1 MTLPFFCLFHV
12 YEGYKTKYEISCMER
27 RVYNMEE
34 NKKKGGLRLMMR
46 LLLVIA
52 IPMLI
57 LCTVAILAIRSV
69 CMDVSDK
76 MVKHELNL
84 AQYAFSVSVGN
95 LANGTYMYS
104 NGKFYKGKKNISD
117 NTEFFDNFSKEVD
130 LQVGVF
136 YGDTRVATSLVDD
149 QGNRMVGE
157 QASPEVVE
165 VVLNQGQ
172 EYYSDSLNLGGTE
185 YYGSYAPLYQ
195 HNSDEIIGMTF
206 VGLNADLVDS
216 VYHSNL
222 TKNIIFLCIVMLAG
236 VGVTIAFVVVLLG
249 AIRNVISNLDAVAQ
263 GSLNTEVGNKLVQRS
278 DEIGDIARSVHA
290 LIQNMAEVITSI
302 FHTSESLDKI
312 STGFEESFGSMTEYI
327 TNVDTAVEEMAKGS
341 TQQAQ
346 ETQNVSSEVQ
356 GMGDAIES
364 TTGNIENLVGS
375 TNKMRDYNRSVD
387 NTLVEL
393 IKISDE
399 TKEAFDIVYE
409 QTNVTNQSAQEIQ
422 SAADVITDIADQ
434 TNLLSLNA
442 SIEAARAG
450 EHGKGFAVVADEI
463 RKLAEQS
470 RESASQITGIIE
482 LLIRN
487 SNTTVDTMKK
497 VTDMIDQQGEELNQT
512 KSVFGDLN
520 KEIGMVGDA
529 VDNIRNEVEQLN
541 NLKNSVMG
549 AVDNLAA
556 IAQENAASTEET
568 SASMQQLGN
577 LVAECKKDVE
587 QIVIMSE
594 TLAKNT
600 NKFTLKADS
609 DQSIFENVV
618 ENLKNEEAQTED
630 TSLADVGS
638 ESEK

>member
-1 MTLPFFCLFHV
+1 
-12 YEGYKTKYEISCMER
+12 
-27 RVYNMEE
+27 MEE
-34 NKKKGGLRLMMR
+34 NKKKSGLRLMMK
-46 LLLVIA
+46 LLMVIT
-52 IPMLI
+52 IPMLV
-57 LCTVAILAIRSV
+57 LCAVAIIAIRSV

-84 AQYAFSVSVGN
+84 AQYAFSVSVNN
-95 LANGTYMYS
+95 LANGTFMYT

-117 NTEFFDNFSKEVD
+117 NVDFFDNFSKEVD
-130 LQVGVF
+130 LQVSVF
-136 YGDTRVATSLVDD
+136 YGDTRVATSLIDED
-149 QGNRMVGE
+149 GNRMTGE
-157 QASPEVVE
+157 QAMPEVIE
-165 VVLNQGQ
+165 TVLNQGQ
-172 EYYSDSLNLGGTE
+172 EYYSDHIKLGGVT

-206 VGLNADLVDS
+206 VGLDASLVDS
-216 VYHSNL
+216 VYRSNL
-222 TKNIIFLCIVMLAG
+222 TRNILFLCIVMIVG
-236 VGVTIAFVVVLLG
+236 VGVTVVFVILLLQ
-249 AIRNVISNLDAVAQ
+249 AIRKVITNLDAVAQ
-263 GSLNTEVGNKLVQRS
+263 GSLNTEVGNKLTSRS
-278 DEIGDIARSVHA
+278 DEIGDIARSVHS

-302 FHTSESLDKI
+302 FRTSENLDKI
-312 STGFEESFGSMTEYI
+312 STGFEETFGSMTEYI
-327 TNVDTAVEEMAKGS
+327 TNVDTAVEEMANGS

-375 TNKMRDYNRSVD
+375 TNKMRDYNHSVD

-393 IKISDE
+393 IRISDE

-482 LLIRN
+482 MLIRN

-497 VTDMIDQQGEELNQT
+497 VTDMIDRQGAELNQT

-577 LVAECKKDVE
+577 LVSECKQYVE
-587 QIVIMSE
+587 QIVVMSE
-594 TLAKNT
+594 TLAENT
-600 NKFTLKADS
+600 NKFTLRTES
-609 DQSIFENVV
+609 EQSIFENVV
-618 ENLKNEEAQTED
+618 ENLKNEEEED
-630 TSLADVGS
+630 CSN
-638 ESEK
+638 

>member
-1 MTLPFFCLFHV
+1 
-12 YEGYKTKYEISCMER
+12 
-27 RVYNMEE
+27 MEE
-34 NKKKGGLRLMMR
+34 NKKKSGLRLMMK
-46 LLLVIA
+46 LLMVIT
-52 IPMLI
+52 IPMLV
-57 LCTVAILAIRSV
+57 LCAVAIIAIRSV

-84 AQYAFSVSVGN
+84 AQYAFSVSVNN
-95 LANGTYMYS
+95 LANGTFMYT

-117 NTEFFDNFSKEVD
+117 NVDFFDNFSKEVD
-130 LQVGVF
+130 LQVSVF
-136 YGDTRVATSLVDD
+136 YGDTRVATSLIDED
-149 QGNRMVGE
+149 GNRMTGE
-157 QASPEVVE
+157 QAMPEVIE
-165 VVLNQGQ
+165 TVLNQGQ
-172 EYYSDSLNLGGTE
+172 EYYSDHIKLGGVT

-206 VGLNADLVDS
+206 VGLDASLVDS
-216 VYHSNL
+216 VYRSNL
-222 TKNIIFLCIVMLAG
+222 TRNILFLCIVMIVG
-236 VGVTIAFVVVLLG
+236 VGVTVVFVILLLQ
-249 AIRNVISNLDAVAQ
+249 AIRKVITNLDAVAQ
-263 GSLNTEVGNKLVQRS
+263 GSLNTEVGNKLTSRS
-278 DEIGDIARSVHA
+278 DEIGDIARSVHS

-302 FHTSESLDKI
+302 FRTSENLDKI
-312 STGFEESFGSMTEYI
+312 STGFEETFGSMTEYI
-327 TNVDTAVEEMAKGS
+327 TNVDTAVEEMANGS

-356 GMGDAIES
+356 GMGEAIES

-375 TNKMRDYNRSVD
+375 TNKMRDYNHSVD

-393 IKISDE
+393 IRISDE

-482 LLIRN
+482 MLIRN

-497 VTDMIDQQGEELNQT
+497 VTDMIDRQGAELNQT

-577 LVAECKKDVE
+577 LVSECKQYVE
-587 QIVIMSE
+587 QIVVMSE
-594 TLAKNT
+594 TLAENT
-600 NKFTLKADS
+600 NKFTLRTES
-609 DQSIFENVV
+609 EQSIFENVV
-618 ENLKNEEAQTED
+618 ENLKNEEEED
-630 TSLADVGS
+630 CSN
-638 ESEK
+638 

>member
-1 MTLPFFCLFHV
+1 MTSPFFCLFHV

-27 RVYNMEE
+27 RAYNMEE

-117 NTEFFDNFSKEVD
+117 NVEFFDNFSKKVD
-130 LQVGVF
+130 LQVSVF
-136 YGDTRVATSLVDD
+136 YQDTCVATSLVDD

-172 EYYSDSLNLGGTE
+172 EYYSDSIDLGGTE

-302 FHTSESLDKI
+302 FRTSESLDKI

-450 EHGKGFAVVADEI
+450 EHGKGFAVVADEVK
-463 RKLAEQS
+463 KLADEIKKLVS
-470 RESASQITGIIE
+470 NVDSSISEVESGT
-482 LLIRN
+482 
-487 SNTTVDTMKK
+487 
-497 VTDMIDQQGEELNQT
+497 
-512 KSVFGDLN
+512 
-520 KEIGMVGDA
+520 
-529 VDNIRNEVEQLN
+529 EQLN
-541 NLKNSVMG
+541 LNIESSKEAFKQNVEDVDAAYGVFDQIIEAADG
-549 AVDNLAA
+549 AKTVQQEISQVTQSSGQKLEQVKDCFESEEEKMQRVLAYIERA
-556 IAQENAASTEET
+556 NELGTTKS
-568 SASMQQLGN
+568 SMFEDMNN
-577 LVAECKKDVE
+577 LVG
-587 QIVIMSE
+587 QLNPIVKEIQQ
-594 TLAKNT
+594 K
-600 NKFTLKADS
+600 
-609 DQSIFENVV
+609 QSR
-618 ENLKNEEAQTED
+618 
-630 TSLADVGS
+630 
-638 ESEK
+638 

>member
-1 MTLPFFCLFHV
+1 
-12 YEGYKTKYEISCMER
+12 
-27 RVYNMEE
+27 MEE

-57 LCTVAILAIRSV
+57 LCTLAILAIRSV

-84 AQYAFSVSVGN
+84 VQYAFSVSVGN

-236 VGVTIAFVVVLLG
+236 VGATIAFVVVLLG

-302 FHTSESLDKI
+302 FRTSESLDKI

-512 KSVFGDLN
+512 KSVFGDLD

-618 ENLKNEEAQTED
+618 ENLKNEETPMED
-630 TSLADVGS
+630 TSLADVDS

>member
-450 EHGKGFAVVADEI
+450 EAGKGFAVVASEI
-463 RKLAEQS
+463 GSLAEGSSKAANNTKDLIGVSIQEIERGTELAANVVVS
-470 RESASQITGIIE
+470 MQEVLDAIENVNGMIGKSAENNQTQNQNIEQIKLGIEEISKAVEDNSAS
-482 LLIRN
+482 
-487 SNTTVDTMKK
+487 
-497 VTDMIDQQGEELNQT
+497 
-512 KSVFGDLN
+512 
-520 KEIGMVGDA
+520 A
-529 VDNIRNEVEQLN
+529 
-541 NLKNSVMG
+541 
-549 AVDNLAA
+549 
-556 IAQENAASTEET
+556 EET
-568 SASMQQLGN
+568 SATSEELAAQAATLEA
-577 LVAECKKDVE
+577 LVKHFD
-587 QIVIMSE
+587 
-594 TLAKNT
+594 L
-600 NKFTLKADS
+600 
-609 DQSIFENVV
+609 
-618 ENLKNEEAQTED
+618 ED
-630 TSLADVGS
+630 DGS
-638 ESEK
+638 NDATR

>member
-1 MTLPFFCLFHV
+1 
-12 YEGYKTKYEISCMER
+12 
-27 RVYNMEE
+27 MEE
-34 NKKKGGLRLMMR
+34 NRKKGGLRLMMK
-46 LLLVIA
+46 LLLVIT

-57 LCTVAILAIRSV
+57 LCAVAIIAIRSV

-84 AQYAFSVSVGN
+84 AQYAFNVSVNN
-95 LANGTYMYS
+95 LSNGTFMYT
-104 NGKFYKGKKNISD
+104 NGKFYKGKKNVSD
-117 NTEFFDNFSKEVD
+117 NVDFFDNFSKEVD
-130 LQVGVF
+130 LQVSVF
-136 YGDTRVATSLVDD
+136 YGDTRVATSLIDEA
-149 QGNRMVGE
+149 GNRMVGE
-157 QASPEVVE
+157 QAMPEVVE
-165 VVLNQGQ
+165 TVLNQGQ
-172 EYYSDSLNLGGTE
+172 EYYSDNIKLGGVT

-206 VGLNADLVDS
+206 VGLDASLVNS
-216 VYHSNL
+216 VYRSNL
-222 TKNIIFLCIVMLAG
+222 TRNILFLCVIMILG
-236 VGVTIAFVVVLLG
+236 VGVTIAFVILLLQ
-249 AIRNVISNLDAVAQ
+249 AIRKVITNLDSVAQ
-263 GSLNTEVGNKLVQRS
+263 GSLNTEVGNKLISRS

-290 LIQNMAEVITSI
+290 LIQNMADVITSI
-302 FHTSESLDKI
+302 FRTSENLDKI
-312 STGFEESFGSMTEYI
+312 STRFEESFISMSEYI

-375 TNKMRDYNRSVD
+375 TNKMRDYNRNVD

-393 IKISDE
+393 LKISDE

-482 LLIRN
+482 MLIRN

-497 VTDMIDQQGEELNQT
+497 VTDMIDQQGAELNQT
-512 KSVFGDLN
+512 KRVFGNLN

-587 QIVIMSE
+587 QIVLMSE
-594 TLAKNT
+594 TLAENT
-600 NKFTLKADS
+600 NKFTLRTDS

-618 ENLKNEEAQTED
+618 ENLKNEEVLTED
-630 TSLADVGS
+630 TTLADADS

>member
-1 MTLPFFCLFHV
+1 M
-12 YEGYKTKYEISCMER
+12 
-27 RVYNMEE
+27 
-34 NKKKGGLRLMMR
+34 
-46 LLLVIA
+46 
-52 IPMLI
+52 
-57 LCTVAILAIRSV
+57 
-69 CMDVSDK
+69 
-76 MVKHELNL
+76 
-84 AQYAFSVSVGN
+84 GN

-442 SIEAARAG
+442 SIEAARP
-450 EHGKGFAVVADEI
+450 VNMV
-463 RKLAEQS
+463 R
-470 RESASQITGIIE
+470 
-482 LLIRN
+482 
-487 SNTTVDTMKK
+487 
-497 VTDMIDQQGEELNQT
+497 
-512 KSVFGDLN
+512 DL
-520 KEIGMVGDA
+520 
-529 VDNIRNEVEQLN
+529 QL
-541 NLKNSVMG
+541 
-549 AVDNLAA
+549 
-556 IAQENAASTEET
+556 
-568 SASMQQLGN
+568 
-577 LVAECKKDVE
+577 
-587 QIVIMSE
+587 
-594 TLAKNT
+594 
-600 NKFTLKADS
+600 
-609 DQSIFENVV
+609 
-618 ENLKNEEAQTED
+618 
-630 TSLADVGS
+630 
-638 ESEK
+638 

>member
-1 MTLPFFCLFHV
+1 
-12 YEGYKTKYEISCMER
+12 
-27 RVYNMEE
+27 MEE
-34 NKKKGGLRLMMR
+34 NGKKGGLRLMMK
-46 LLLVIA
+46 LLLVIS

-57 LCTVAILAIRSV
+57 LCAVAIISTRSV

-84 AQYAFSVSVGN
+84 AQYSFNVSVNN
-95 LANGTYMYS
+95 LANGTFMFS

-117 NTEFFDNFSKEVD
+117 NTEFFDNFSNEVD
-130 LQVGVF
+130 LQVSVF
-136 YGDTRVATSLVDD
+136 YGDTRVATSLVDEN
-149 QGNRMVGE
+149 GERMVGG
-157 QASPEVVE
+157 QADPEIVE
-165 VVLNQGQ
+165 TVINQGQ
-172 EYYSDSLNLGGTE
+172 SYFSDSIALGGTE

-195 HNSDEIIGMTF
+195 KGSEEIIGMTF
-206 VGLNADLVDS
+206 VGLNSSLVDS
-216 VYHSNL
+216 VYRETL
-222 TKNIIFLCIVMLAG
+222 TTNIIVLCIVMIAG
-236 VGVTIAFVVVLLG
+236 VAITIIFVVVLLR
-249 AIRNVISNLDAVAQ
+249 AISSVITNLDAVAQ
-263 GSLNTEVGNKLVQRS
+263 GSLNTEVGNKLISRS
-278 DEIGDIARSVHA
+278 DEIGDIARSAHA
-290 LIQNMAEVITSI
+290 LIQNMAEVITNI
-302 FHTSESLDKI
+302 FKSSESLDRI
-312 STGFEESFGSMTEYI
+312 SAGFKTSFDSMAQYI
-327 TNVDTAVEEMAKGS
+327 SNVDTAVEEMAKGS

-356 GMGDAIES
+356 GMGNAIES
-364 TTGNIENLVGS
+364 TTGNIDNLVDS

-387 NTLVEL
+387 DTLVEL

-399 TKEAFDIVYE
+399 TKEAFDVVYE

-482 LLIRN
+482 MLIRN

-497 VTDMIDQQGEELNQT
+497 VTDMIDKQGEELNQT

-520 KEIGMVGDA
+520 SEIGLVGGA
-529 VDNIRNEVEQLN
+529 VDNIRSEIGQLN
-541 NLKNSVMG
+541 DLKNSVMS

-556 IAQENAASTEET
+556 IAEENAASTEET

-577 LVAECKKDVE
+577 LVAECKRDVDE
-587 QIVIMSE
+587 IISMSV
-594 TLAKNT
+594 TLAENT
-600 NKFTLKADS
+600 NKFTLRNDA
-609 DQSIFENVV
+609 DQSLLQSVVDNFEDDS
-618 ENLKNEEAQTED
+618 Q
-630 TSLADVGS
+630 
-638 ESEK
+638 

>member
-236 VGVTIAFVVVLLG
+236 VGATIAFVVVLLG

-302 FHTSESLDKI
+302 FRTSESLDKI

-399 TKEAFDIVYE
+399 TKEA
-409 QTNVTNQSAQEIQ
+409 
-422 SAADVITDIADQ
+422 ADVITDIADQ

-512 KSVFGDLN
+512 KSVFGDLD

-618 ENLKNEEAQTED
+618 ENLKNEETPMED
-630 TSLADVGS
+630 TSLADVDS

>member
-1 MTLPFFCLFHV
+1 
-12 YEGYKTKYEISCMER
+12 
-27 RVYNMEE
+27 MEE
-34 NKKKGGLRLMMR
+34 NGKKDGLRLMMK

-57 LCTVAILAIRSV
+57 LCVLAILAIRSV

-84 AQYAFSVSVGN
+84 AQYSFNVSVNN
-95 LANGTYMYS
+95 LADGTFMFS

-117 NTEFFDNFSKEVD
+117 NTDFFDNFSKEVD
-130 LQVGVF
+130 LQVSVF
-136 YGDTRVATSLVDD
+136 YGDTRVATSLVDEN
-149 QGNRMVGE
+149 GNRMVGE

-165 VVLNQGQ
+165 AVINQGQ
-172 EYYSDSLNLGGTE
+172 SYFSDSIDLGGIE
-185 YYGSYAPLYQ
+185 YYGFYAPLYQ
-195 HNSDEIIGMTF
+195 NNSDEIIGMTF
-206 VGLNADLVDS
+206 VALNSNLVDS
-216 VYHSNL
+216 VYRENL

-236 VGVTIAFVVVLLG
+236 IAVTVIFVIALLR
-249 AIRNVISNLDAVAQ
+249 AIRSVITNLDAVAQ
-263 GSLNTEVGNKLVQRS
+263 GSLNTEVGNRLVTRS
-278 DEIGDIARSVHA
+278 DEIGDIARSVHS
-290 LIQNMAEVITSI
+290 LIQNMAEVITNI
-302 FHTSESLDKI
+302 FKTSQSLDRI
-312 STGFEESFGSMTEYI
+312 STGFEESFGSMTQNI
-327 TNVDTAVEEMAKGS
+327 SNVDTAVEEMAKGS
-341 TQQAQ
+341 TQQAE

-364 TTGNIENLVGS
+364 TTDNIENLVSS

-387 NTLVEL
+387 DTLVEL

-399 TKEAFDIVYE
+399 TKEAFDIVYK

-482 LLIRN
+482 MLIRN

-497 VTDMIDQQGEELNQT
+497 VTDMIDKQGEELSQT

-520 KEIGMVGDA
+520 NEIGLVGGA
-529 VDNIRNEVEQLN
+529 VDNIRNEIEQLN
-541 NLKNSVMG
+541 QLKNSVMG

-556 IAQENAASTEET
+556 IAEENAASTQET
-568 SASMQQLGN
+568 SASMQELGN
-577 LVAECKKDVE
+577 LVAECRRDVE
-587 QIVIMSE
+587 EIVRMSE
-594 TLAKNT
+594 TLAENT
-600 NKFTLKADS
+600 NKFTLQFS
-609 DQSIFENVV
+609 S
-618 ENLKNEEAQTED
+618 EE
-630 TSLADVGS
+630 
-638 ESEK
+638 

>member
-1 MTLPFFCLFHV
+1 
-12 YEGYKTKYEISCMER
+12 
-27 RVYNMEE
+27 MEE
-34 NKKKGGLRLMMR
+34 NGKKGGLRLMMK

-52 IPMLI
+52 IPLLI
-57 LCTVAILAIRSV
+57 LCVLAILAIRSV

-84 AQYAFSVSVGN
+84 AQYSCNVSVNN
-95 LANGTYMYS
+95 LAHGTFMFS

-117 NTEFFDNFSKEVD
+117 NTDFFDSFSKEVD
-130 LQVGVF
+130 LQVSVF
-136 YGDTRVATSLVDD
+136 YGDTRVATSLVDEN
-149 QGNRMVGE
+149 GNRMVGE

-165 VVLNQGQ
+165 AVINQGQ
-172 EYYSDSLNLGGTE
+172 SYFSDSIDLGGIE

-206 VGLNADLVDS
+206 VGLNSNLVDS
-216 VYHSNL
+216 VYRENL

-236 VGVTIAFVVVLLG
+236 IAVTVIFVIVLLR
-249 AIRNVISNLDAVAQ
+249 AIRSVITNLDAVAQ
-263 GSLNTEVGNKLVQRS
+263 GSLNTEVGNRLVTRS
-278 DEIGDIARSVHA
+278 DEIGDIARSVHS
-290 LIQNMAEVITSI
+290 LIQNMAEVITNI
-302 FHTSESLDKI
+302 FKTSQSLDRI
-312 STGFEESFGSMTEYI
+312 STGFEESFGSMTQNI
-327 TNVDTAVEEMAKGS
+327 SNVDTAVEEMAKGS
-341 TQQAQ
+341 TQQAE

-364 TTGNIENLVGS
+364 TTDNIKNLVSS

-387 NTLVEL
+387 DTLVEL

-399 TKEAFDIVYE
+399 TKEAFDIVYK

-482 LLIRN
+482 MLIRN

-497 VTDMIDQQGEELNQT
+497 VTDMIDKQGEELSQT

-520 KEIGMVGDA
+520 NEIGLVGGA
-529 VDNIRNEVEQLN
+529 VDNIRNEIEQLN
-541 NLKNSVMG
+541 QLKNSVMG

-556 IAQENAASTEET
+556 IAEENAASTQET
-568 SASMQQLGN
+568 SASMQELGN
-577 LVAECKKDVE
+577 LVAECRRDVE
-587 QIVIMSE
+587 EIVRMSE
-594 TLAKNT
+594 TLAENT
-600 NKFTLKADS
+600 NKFTLQFS
-609 DQSIFENVV
+609 S
-618 ENLKNEEAQTED
+618 EE
-630 TSLADVGS
+630 
-638 ESEK
+638 

>member
-1 MTLPFFCLFHV
+1 M
-12 YEGYKTKYEISCMER
+12 
-27 RVYNMEE
+27 
-34 NKKKGGLRLMMR
+34 
-46 LLLVIA
+46 
-52 IPMLI
+52 
-57 LCTVAILAIRSV
+57 
-69 CMDVSDK
+69 
-76 MVKHELNL
+76 
-84 AQYAFSVSVGN
+84 GN

-130 LQVGVF
+130 LQVSVF

-149 QGNRMVGE
+149 QGNHMVGE

-165 VVLNQGQ
+165 AVLNQGQ
-172 EYYSDSLNLGGTE
+172 EYYSDSIDLGGIE

-482 LLIRN
+482 MLIRN

-618 ENLKNEEAQTED
+618 ENLKNEEAPMED
-630 TSLADVGS
+630 TSLADVDS

>member
-130 LQVGVF
+130 LQVSVF

-172 EYYSDSLNLGGTE
+172 EYYSDSIDLGGTE

-236 VGVTIAFVVVLLG
+236 VGATIAFVVVLLG

-302 FHTSESLDKI
+302 FRTSESLDKI

-364 TTGNIENLVGS
+364 TTGNIENHVSYTHL
-375 TNKMRDYNRSVD
+375 D
-387 NTLVEL
+387 
-393 IKISDE
+393 
-399 TKEAFDIVYE
+399 VYKR
-409 QTNVTNQSAQEIQ
+409 QTV
-422 SAADVITDIADQ
+422 
-434 TNLLSLNA
+434 
-442 SIEAARAG
+442 RY
-450 EHGKGFAVVADEI
+450 
-463 RKLAEQS
+463 
-470 RESASQITGIIE
+470 
-482 LLIRN
+482 
-487 SNTTVDTMKK
+487 MK
-497 VTDMIDQQGEELNQT
+497 Q
-512 KSVFGDLN
+512 
-520 KEIGMVGDA
+520 
-529 VDNIRNEVEQLN
+529 
-541 NLKNSVMG
+541 
-549 AVDNLAA
+549 
-556 IAQENAASTEET
+556 
-568 SASMQQLGN
+568 
-577 LVAECKKDVE
+577 
-587 QIVIMSE
+587 
-594 TLAKNT
+594 
-600 NKFTLKADS
+600 
-609 DQSIFENVV
+609 
-618 ENLKNEEAQTED
+618 
-630 TSLADVGS
+630 
-638 ESEK
+638 

>member
-1 MTLPFFCLFHV
+1 
-12 YEGYKTKYEISCMER
+12 
-27 RVYNMEE
+27 MEE

-130 LQVGVF
+130 LQVSVF

-149 QGNRMVGE
+149 QGNHMVGE

-165 VVLNQGQ
+165 AVLNQGQ
-172 EYYSDSLNLGGTE
+172 EYYSDSIDLGGIE

-450 EHGKGFAVVADEI
+450 EHGKGFAVVA
-463 RKLAEQS
+463 
-470 RESASQITGIIE
+470 G
-482 LLIRN
+482 
-487 SNTTVDTMKK
+487 
-497 VTDMIDQQGEELNQT
+497 
-512 KSVFGDLN
+512 
-520 KEIGMVGDA
+520 EIG
-529 VDNIRNEVEQLN
+529 
-541 NLKNSVMG
+541 
-549 AVDNLAA
+549 NLASNSSKTATDIQA
-556 IAQENAASTEET
+556 ICNETKNNISHVKTCFDQIIFFLQNDVQTQFTELVQETQDYYQSIQEIQVIISEITEESETFVNTVQNIQNQIHAISDVPDSDHISSQDILEKARQTEET
-568 SASMQQLGN
+568 TQEMSVIVNHNKENALEIN
-577 LVAECKKDVE
+577 NIVE
-587 QIVIMSE
+587 RFS
-594 TLAKNT
+594 
-600 NKFTLKADS
+600 
-609 DQSIFENVV
+609 
-618 ENLKNEEAQTED
+618 
-630 TSLADVGS
+630 
-638 ESEK
+638 

>member
-1 MTLPFFCLFHV
+1 
-12 YEGYKTKYEISCMER
+12 
-27 RVYNMEE
+27 
-34 NKKKGGLRLMMR
+34 
-46 LLLVIA
+46 
-52 IPMLI
+52 
-57 LCTVAILAIRSV
+57 
-69 CMDVSDK
+69 
-76 MVKHELNL
+76 
-84 AQYAFSVSVGN
+84 
-95 LANGTYMYS
+95 MYS

-130 LQVGVF
+130 LQVSVF

-149 QGNRMVGE
+149 QGNHMVGE

-165 VVLNQGQ
+165 AVLNQGQ
-172 EYYSDSLNLGGTE
+172 EYYSDSIDLGGIE

-216 VYHSNL
+216 VYRSNL

-497 VTDMIDQQGEELNQT
+497 VTDMIDQQGAELNQT

>member
-1 MTLPFFCLFHV
+1 
-12 YEGYKTKYEISCMER
+12 
-27 RVYNMEE
+27 
-34 NKKKGGLRLMMR
+34 
-46 LLLVIA
+46 
-52 IPMLI
+52 
-57 LCTVAILAIRSV
+57 
-69 CMDVSDK
+69 
-76 MVKHELNL
+76 
-84 AQYAFSVSVGN
+84 
-95 LANGTYMYS
+95 
-104 NGKFYKGKKNISD
+104 
-117 NTEFFDNFSKEVD
+117 
-130 LQVGVF
+130 
-136 YGDTRVATSLVDD
+136 
-149 QGNRMVGE
+149 
-157 QASPEVVE
+157 
-165 VVLNQGQ
+165 
-172 EYYSDSLNLGGTE
+172 
-185 YYGSYAPLYQ
+185 
-195 HNSDEIIGMTF
+195 
-206 VGLNADLVDS
+206 
-216 VYHSNL
+216 
-222 TKNIIFLCIVMLAG
+222 MLAG
-236 VGVTIAFVVVLLG
+236 VGATIAFVVVLLG

-302 FHTSESLDKI
+302 FRTSESLDKI

-482 LLIRN
+482 MLIRN

-497 VTDMIDQQGEELNQT
+497 VTDMIDQQGEELNQA
-512 KSVFGDLN
+512 KSVFGDLD

-594 TLAKNT
+594 TLAKST
-600 NKFTLKADS
+600 NKFTSKADS

-618 ENLKNEEAQTED
+618 ENLKNEETPMED
-630 TSLADVGS
+630 TSLADVDS

>member
-130 LQVGVF
+130 LQVSVF

-149 QGNRMVGE
+149 QGNHMVGE

-236 VGVTIAFVVVLLG
+236 VGATIAFVVVLLG

-302 FHTSESLDKI
+302 FRTSESLDKI

-497 VTDMIDQQGEELNQT
+497 VTDMIDQQGAELNQT

-618 ENLKNEEAQTED
+618 ENLKNEETPMED
-630 TSLADVGS
+630 TSLADVDS

>member
-236 VGVTIAFVVVLLG
+236 VGATIAFVVVLLG

-302 FHTSESLDKI
+302 FRTSESLDKI

-450 EHGKGFAVVADEI
+450 EHGRGFAVVAEQI
-463 RKLAEQS
+463 RTLADQS
-470 RESASQITGIIE
+470 RESTERINQLVADLMDKANVSVEITEKVSEAVSLQNEKIDQTKEIFTILNGEIGQVGSAIEGISSEVEELKNHSDNIETETVSLKEFAAQNAESAQITIE
-482 LLIRN
+482 HMNELD
-487 SNTTVDTMKK
+487 STVSKC
-497 VTDMIDQQGEELNQT
+497 
-512 KSVFGDLN
+512 
-520 KEIGMVGDA
+520 
-529 VDNIRNEVEQLN
+529 
-541 NLKNSVMG
+541 
-549 AVDNLAA
+549 
-556 IAQENAASTEET
+556 NAATERVV
-568 SASMQQLGN
+568 G
-577 LVAECKKDVE
+577 V
-587 QIVIMSE
+587 
-594 TLAKNT
+594 
-600 NKFTLKADS
+600 S
-609 DQSIFENVV
+609 DKLIGYVHE
-618 ENLKNEEAQTED
+618 TED
-630 TSLADVGS
+630 RKKILPI
-638 ESEK
+638 K